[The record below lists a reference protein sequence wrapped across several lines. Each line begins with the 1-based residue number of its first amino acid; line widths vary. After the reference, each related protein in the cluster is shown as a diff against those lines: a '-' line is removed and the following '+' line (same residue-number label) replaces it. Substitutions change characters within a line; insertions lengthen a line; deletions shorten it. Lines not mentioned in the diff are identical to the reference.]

1 MANRYWV
8 GGTGT
13 WDSSNTT
20 NWSATSGGTGGASV
34 PTSSDD
40 VFFNANSGSG
50 VVTLGAATVRTIDLR
65 GFTGSFSSS
74 GGIRLGYAPSYLSS
88 TVSGLQNM
96 AFSGVGTTL
105 YGEGATVKNLVGN
118 ITVASNI
125 TTTFL
130 GYDNIVFYEYPGIT
144 VNAGVTVTTGYIY
157 IPSVFQGGFAGDGK
171 IRVTGA
177 AGQTM
182 FRLSNNGSVYSSF
195 TLDCV
200 FEFVGVAS
208 EEVLSYSTGTYLT
221 TTARSEFRFVKPGTV
236 YAFQNTSGPTPT
248 ALPVLHAIPESAGYV
263 QLKHKTA
270 GSSYPII
277 PTMGIKST
285 AGPDGQQNLFGDPYS
300 GVYSV
305 TTTVASTSCN
315 NMNFAKIAVTGQP
328 VSGTRIGDF
337 GFNSGITFPAPITYY
352 RISAGNFTS
361 TTGWAT
367 SSGGSS
373 IGYAPLPQDEAV
385 FDTNTPAGTI
395 SIDLGFAS
403 TYTYTS
409 GITATNYSGTI
420 SFPNSSTYTV
430 ATKFYFGPSTVVSM
444 GGFGGILYCVGSGAV
459 QLQAPTSGLRCSG
472 GSFSFDGPSVVDMTA
487 SGTVDTNNYNHTL
500 RLTLGAAATANFGS
514 SAITFSGLGFSTSG
528 LVVPAGATL
537 NTGSATFT
545 TSASTGVSING
556 KTLPNLTVAGYTQF
570 LTNATITSL
579 TQTAD
584 ISGTAGITLTA
595 TAYVPPNPAASR
607 PRLFCTTVGSTFTF
621 DTAGAKVLQNLDLQG
636 IDVPGT
642 TYWNAL
648 NCTNSGYNDA
658 YILFNNN
665 SGAIALF

>member
-1 MANRYWV
+1 MASRYWV

-20 NWSATSGGTGGASV
+20 NWSATSGGAGGASV
-34 PTSSDD
+34 PTGSDD
-40 VFFNANSGSG
+40 VFFDANSGSG
-50 VVTLGAATVRTIDLR
+50 VVTLGTATVKTIDLR
-65 GFTGSFSSS
+65 GFAGSFSSS
-74 GGIRLGYAPSYLSS
+74 GGIRLGSGNSYLSS
-88 TVSGLQNM
+88 TVSGLQSM
-96 AFSGVGTTL
+96 TFSGVATVL
-105 YGEGATVKNLVGN
+105 YGEGATVKNLVSN
-118 ITVASNI
+118 VTVASNI

-130 GYDNIVFYEYPGIT
+130 GYDSTVFYEYPGIT

-157 IPSVFQGGFAGDGK
+157 IPSVFSGGFAGDGK

-182 FRLSNNGSVYSSF
+182 FRLSNNGSIYSSF

-208 EEVLSYSTGTYLT
+208 EEVISYSTGTYLT

-236 YAFQNTSGPTPT
+236 YAFQNTGGPTPT

-315 NMNFAKIAVTGQP
+315 NMNFANIAVTGQP
-328 VSGTRIGDF
+328 VSGTRIGNF

-385 FDTNTPAGTI
+385 FDTNTPVGTI

-420 SFPNSSTYTV
+420 SFPNSRTYTV

-444 GGFGGILYCVGSGAV
+444 GGASGVLYCVGSGAT
-459 QLQAPTSGLRCSG
+459 QIQSPTSSLRCNGS
-472 GSFSFDGPSVVDMTA
+472 SFSLDGPSVVDLTV
-487 SGTVDTNNYNHTL
+487 SGTVDTNNYAHTM
-500 RLTLGAAATANFGS
+500 RLTLGSAATANFGS
-514 SAITFSGLGFSTSG
+514 SAITFTGSG
-528 LVVPAGATL
+528 LVVPASATL
-537 NTGSATFT
+537 NAGSATFT
-545 TSASTGVSING
+545 TSGATAISLDG
-556 KTLPNLTVAGYTQF
+556 KTLPNLTVSSATSF
-570 LTNATITSL
+570 TTNATITSL
-579 TQTAD
+579 THSAGNISVTA
-584 ISGTAGITLTA
+584 AVTLTA
-595 TAYVPPNPAASR
+595 TAYTSPAPSATPPS
-607 PRLFCTTVGSTFTF
+607 LKCTTVGSTFTF
-621 DTAGAKVLQNLDLQG
+621 NTSGAKVLQNLNLQG
-636 IDVPGT
+636 VDVPGT

-648 NCTNSGYNDA
+648 NCINGGYNDA

-665 SGAIALF
+665 AGAIALF